1 MTHRRDCASRGRGC
15 AARPARLRPLRTRGP
30 PPATPPPYT
39 LSINIEIMFN
49 TGRGNPPMP
58 RADRIRAVAAK
69 GFKAYSFWNA
79 TADER
84 KAMIEA
90 QQETG
95 LKCVGLV
102 GTGNAG
108 GTTGFTKPG
117 AQDAL
122 LAEIKER
129 VEIAKEFGTQPDLIS
144 FVGII
149 QPDVPWETQRV
160 QIVDGL
166 KRAGDIAA
174 AGGVTIA
181 VEPLS
186 VNPGQPRRA
195 LDRCV
200 EAFPVIKEVNHP
212 NVKICFDLYHLQRTE
227 GNLVVNLRNGLQ
239 DKLIKL
245 VQIGDN
251 PGRLEPG
258 PARSTIRSSSRNS
271 GVSTGPATWIRSTE
285 PRAPPT
291 MRWRWSERWPR
302 KTDGWCLRQRFGGGP
317 PNTDSWFHAMLLA
330 RILPRTV
337 PASSVSSH
345 S

>member
-1 MTHRRDCASRGRGC
+1 MTHRRDV
-15 AARPARLRPLRTRGP
+15 LRTAAALPLGFLALRGEET
-30 PPATPPPYT
+30 AAASLRTPPPYT
-39 LSINIEIMFN
+39 ISVNIEIMFN
-49 TGRGNPPMP
+49 AGRGNPPMP

-79 TADER
+79 MPDER
-84 KAMIEA
+84 KAMIKA

-95 LKCVGLV
+95 LKCVSLV

-117 AQDAL
+117 AQEAL

-129 VEIAKEFGTQPDLIS
+129 IEIAKEFGTQPDLIT

-149 QPDVPWETQRV
+149 QPDVPWETQRT
-160 QIVDGL
+160 QIVEGL
-166 KRAGDIAA
+166 KRAGDLAA
-174 AGGVTIA
+174 AANVTIA
-181 VEPLS
+181 LEPLS

-227 GNLVVNLRNGLQ
+227 GNLVVSLRNGLQ
-239 DKLIKL
+239 DKLIKI
-245 VQIGDN
+245 VQVGDN

-258 PARSTIRSSSRNS
+258 TGEIHYPFIFAELRRLNWTGYVDTEHGTSST
-271 GVSTGPATWIRSTE
+271 A
-285 PRAPPT
+285 A
-291 MRWRWSERWPR
+291 
-302 KTDGWCLRQRFGGGP
+302 
-317 PNTDSWFHAMLLA
+317 HAMDVVKA
-330 RILPRTV
+330 M
-337 PASSVSSH
+337 AEEN
-345 S
+345 

>member
-1 MTHRRDCASRGRGC
+1 MIHRRDV
-15 AARPARLRPLRTRGP
+15 LRAGA
-30 PPATPPPYT
+30 ATPLGLLALVRSDGASAAVTAPPYT
-39 LSINIEIMFN
+39 ISINIEIMFN
-49 TGRGNPPMP
+49 AGRGNPPMP

-69 GFKAYSFWNA
+69 GFKAYSFWSA
-79 TADER
+79 TAAER

-90 QQETG
+90 QQQTG
-95 LKCVGLV
+95 LKCVSLV

-129 VEIAKEFGTQPDLIS
+129 VEIAKEFGTPDLIS

-149 QPDVPWETQRV
+149 QPDVPWETQRA
-160 QIVDGL
+160 QIVEGL

-186 VNPGQPRRA
+186 VNPNQPRRA
-195 LDRCV
+195 LDRCL
-200 EAFPVIKEVNHP
+200 EAFPVVKEVNHP
-212 NVKICFDLYHLQRTE
+212 NVKICFDMYHLQRTE
-227 GNLVVNLRNGLQ
+227 GNLVVSLRSGLQ
-239 DKLIKL
+239 DKLIKV

-258 PARSTIRSSSRNS
+258 TGEIHYPFIFKELRRLNWTGYVDTEHGSSS
-271 GVSTGPATWIRSTE
+271 TA
-285 PRAPPT
+285 
-291 MRWRWSERWPR
+291 
-302 KTDGWCLRQRFGGGP
+302 D
-317 PNTDSWFHAMLLA
+317 HAMEVV
-330 RILPRTV
+330 RTM
-337 PASSVSSH
+337 AEEN
-345 S
+345 

>member
-1 MTHRRDCASRGRGC
+1 LLALAGSEVE
-15 AARPARLRPLRTRGP
+15 AAAL
-30 PPATPPPYT
+30 AAPPYT
-39 LSINIEIMFN
+39 ISINIEIMFN

-69 GFKAYSFWNA
+69 GFKAYSFWSA
-79 TADER
+79 PPAER
-84 KAMIEA
+84 KAMVEA
-90 QQETG
+90 QQQTG
-95 LKCVGLV
+95 LKCVSLV

-129 VEIAKEFGTQPDLIS
+129 IEIAKEFGTPDLIS

-149 QPDVPWETQRV
+149 QPDVPWDTQRA
-160 QIVDGL
+160 QIVEGL
-166 KRAGDIAA
+166 KRAGDLAA

-181 VEPLS
+181 LEPLS
-186 VNPGQPRRA
+186 VNPNQPRRA
-195 LDRCV
+195 LDRCL

-227 GNLVVNLRNGLQ
+227 GNLVVSLRNGLQ
-239 DKLIKL
+239 DKLIKV

-258 PARSTIRSSSRNS
+258 TGEINYPFIFKELRRLNWTGYVDTEHGTSST
-271 GVSTGPATWIRSTE
+271 A
-285 PRAPPT
+285 
-291 MRWRWSERWPR
+291 
-302 KTDGWCLRQRFGGGP
+302 D
-317 PNTDSWFHAMLLA
+317 HAMDVVRKMA
-330 RILPRTV
+330 EEN
-337 PASSVSSH
+337 
-345 S
+345 

>member
-1 MTHRRDCASRGRGC
+1 MTHRRDVLR
-15 AARPARLRPLRTRGP
+15 AAAAAPFGLLALVRHEAEAA
-30 PPATPPPYT
+30 PPAAPPPYT

-58 RADRIRAVAAK
+58 KADRIRAVAAK

-79 TADER
+79 APAER
-84 KAMIEA
+84 KAMIAA
-90 QQETG
+90 QKETG
-95 LKCVGLV
+95 LKCVAMV

-108 GTTGFTKPG
+108 GTTGFTRPG
-117 AQDAL
+117 SQDAL
-122 LAEIKER
+122 LTEIKER

-149 QPDVPWETQRV
+149 QPDVPWETQRS

-174 AGGVTIA
+174 SAGVTIA
-181 VEPLS
+181 LEPLS

-195 LDRCV
+195 LDRAV
-200 EAFPVIKEVNHP
+200 EAFPVIKDVNHP

-227 GNLVVNLRNGLQ
+227 GNLVVNLRNGMQ

-258 PARSTIRSSSRNS
+258 TGEINYPFIFKELRRLDWTGYVDTEHGTSSTADYAMDL
-271 GVSTGPATWIRSTE
+271 V
-285 PRAPPT
+285 
-291 MRWRWSERWPR
+291 R
-302 KTDGWCLRQRFGGGP
+302 KMADE
-317 PNTDSWFHAMLLA
+317 N
-330 RILPRTV
+330 
-337 PASSVSSH
+337 
-345 S
+345 

>member
-1 MTHRRDCASRGRGC
+1 MTNRRE
-15 AARPARLRPLRTRGP
+15 LLRTAAVLPLGLLARRTE
-30 PPATPPPYT
+30 AEAAAIAAPPYT

-49 TGRGNPPMP
+49 AGRGNPPMP
-58 RADRIRAVAAK
+58 RADRIRAAAAK
-69 GFKAYSFWNA
+69 GFTAYSFWNA
-79 TADER
+79 MPDER
-84 KAMIEA
+84 KAMIKA

-95 LKCVGLV
+95 LKCVSLV
-102 GTGNAG
+102 GTGTAG

-129 VEIAKEFGTQPDLIS
+129 VEIAKEFGTKPDLIS

-149 QPDVPWETQRV
+149 QPDVPWETQRA

-174 AGGVTIA
+174 AAGVT
-181 VEPLS
+181 VTLEPLS
-186 VNPGQPRRA
+186 VNPNQPRRA
-195 LDRCV
+195 LDRCL

-227 GNLVVNLRNGLQ
+227 GNLVVSLRNGLQ
-239 DKLIKL
+239 DKLIKI

-258 PARSTIRSSSRNS
+258 TGEINYPFIFKELRRLNWTGYVDTEHGTSST
-271 GVSTGPATWIRSTE
+271 P
-285 PRAPPT
+285 
-291 MRWRWSERWPR
+291 
-302 KTDGWCLRQRFGGGP
+302 D
-317 PNTDSWFHAMLLA
+317 HAMDVDKRMA
-330 RILPRTV
+330 EEN
-337 PASSVSSH
+337 
-345 S
+345 